1 MRIPLLCCL
10 LLWLSGHGIAWACE
24 SDDACIAPNSW
35 KLGIA
40 VGIGARTNPLVD
52 GDPIPLVV
60 LPDVAWYGE
69 NAYFDNGEAG
79 YQWQLRNDITTEL
92 FVMANRER
100 AYFNFWHPAN
110 IVLSVNTSAADVI
123 GSPLQPGD
131 SDGESPAPRDS
142 ISIKDISSRKW
153 TADAGLRVNWNGSDS
168 LFSATV
174 AGDLLGVHQGYYAQL
189 KYQYRWQWDD
199 WQFAANASVTYK
211 SERLIDYYYGI
222 DSEDTANSSLW
233 YAADHALQTSVGLLL
248 NKPLNKHWRWVGRVQ
263 LSTLGSGMTDSPL
276 VSKDYVASGFIGF
289 GYQF

>member
-10 LLWLSGHGIAWACE
+10 MLWLSGHGTAWACE

-79 YQWQLRNDITTEL
+79 YQWLLRSDITTEL
-92 FVMANRER
+92 FVRANRER
-100 AYFNFWHPAN
+100 SYFAFWHPAN

-142 ISIKDISSRKW
+142 ISINDISSRKW
-153 TADAGLRVNWNGSDS
+153 AADAGFRVNWNGSDS
-168 LFSATV
+168 LLSAAI
-174 AGDLLGVHQGYYAQL
+174 AGDPLGVHQGYYAQL
-189 KYQYRWQWDD
+189 KYQYRWQWED
-199 WQFAANASVTYK
+199 WRFAANASVTYK
-211 SERLIDYYYGI
+211 SEKLIDYYYGI
-222 DSEDTANSSLW
+222 DGEDTANSNLW

-248 NKPLNKHWRWVGRVQ
+248 NKPLSKHWRWVGRVQ